1 MRTLGE
7 VNGRRFDQLILGLI
21 VLSIVSIGIE
31 SMPRLPAW
39 LAQTLRIEE
48 IVVVAVFSLE
58 YLLRL
63 VAAPNKLHF
72 VFSFFGLIDLLSIAP
87 FFLIGVDARY
97 LRVIRILRVVRILEL
112 QRRVLVSTVAQ
123 RTAELAQRNA
133 LLEQAQAQMTAELD
147 LARAM
152 QGAIL
157 PASFPVRSSCD
168 GAARMTPA
176 TTMAGDFYDFIELP
190 DQRIGLV
197 MADVSG
203 KGVPAAFFMAVSRTN
218 LRELAEHHDEPG
230 HCLGQT
236 NDVLCTQNPM
246 ELFVTVFYGIFDP
259 ASGQL
264 QYANAGHTPP
274 IIRRRDGSVDCL
286 KGSTGLMLGVM
297 PGAKYVT
304 HTLNLEAGDR
314 LVLYTDG
321 VTEAFNAAAE
331 AYGEQ
336 RLIAEVKACG
346 NAPAAAVVESI
357 CRSVTQFAGGAAQS
371 DDITLSVLAWQPTS
385 PEA

>member
-1 MRTLGE
+1 MRALGK

-21 VLSIVSIGIE
+21 VLSIISIGIE
-31 SMPRLPAW
+31 SIPGLPLWIRQA
-39 LAQTLRIEE
+39 LRIEE
-48 IVVVAVFSLE
+48 IIVVAVFSTE

-63 VAAPNKLHF
+63 AAAPSKLHF
-72 VFSFFGLIDLLSIAP
+72 VFSVYGLIDLLSIAP
-87 FFLIGVDARY
+87 FFLVGIDARY
-97 LRVIRILRVVRILEL
+97 LRVIRILRVVRVLEV
-112 QRRVLVSTVAQ
+112 QRRVLVATVAQ
-123 RTAELAQRNA
+123 RTAELAERNEI
-133 LLEQAQAQMTAELD
+133 LEKTQAQMTAELD

-157 PASFPVRSSCD
+157 PASFPARSSCD

-230 HCLGQT
+230 RCLAQT

-259 ASGQL
+259 VSGQL

-274 IIRRRDGSVDCL
+274 
-286 KGSTGLMLGVM
+286 LG
-297 PGAKYVT
+297 
-304 HTLNLEAGDR
+304 
-314 LVLYTDG
+314 
-321 VTEAFNAAAE
+321 
-331 AYGEQ
+331 
-336 RLIAEVKACG
+336 
-346 NAPAAAVVESI
+346 
-357 CRSVTQFAGGAAQS
+357 
-371 DDITLSVLAWQPTS
+371 
-385 PEA
+385 